1 MEKIS
6 MSKKLV
12 IILPFVMTVFSL
24 FFLSGCNKEVNLQ
37 NSVESMSFAPDVPPQ
52 ITRTFADTVRVYLNA
67 TMKDIELA
75 PNVMYHAWTFND
87 HVPGPFLRTRVGDIL
102 EVHVT
107 NSDHTGMLHNVDF
120 HAVTGPGGGSILTS
134 VAPGQTRVAYFKM
147 MHPGLFVYHCATQ
160 PMTAHIS
167 NGMYGMILVQ
177 PKSGLPSVDH
187 EYYVMQSEFYTT
199 APVKDSLFVEY
210 SPEDGA
216 REDPRFVVFNG
227 STDALMGYRAL
238 KAKTGET
245 VRIYFGNI
253 GPNKISSFH
262 IVGCIMDKVYREGD
276 LVSEPARSIQTTL
289 VPAGGAVVVEVKPI
303 VPGNYI
309 MLDHS
314 MFRMEK
320 GAMGILSVE
329 GEPRPDIYSG
339 Q

>member
-1 MEKIS
+1 M
-6 MSKKLV
+6 KK
-12 IILPFVMTVFSL
+12 
-24 FFLSGCNKEVNLQ
+24 FFLLKESATFLLMLVMAFFLLVVAGCSKDANLHDP
-37 NSVESMSFAPDVPPQ
+37 VESMSFAPNVPPP
-52 ITRTFADTVRVYLNA
+52 ITRTYSDTVRVYLNA
-67 TMKDIELA
+67 SMKDIAIA
-75 PNVMYHAWTFND
+75 PKVMYHAWTFND

-102 EVHVT
+102 EVHVS
-107 NSDHTGMLHNVDF
+107 NSDSTGMLHNIDF
-120 HAVTGPGGGSILTS
+120 HAVTGPGGGSVITN

-147 MHPGLFVYHCATQ
+147 LHPGLFIYHCATH

-177 PKSGLPSVDH
+177 PEKNLPKVDH

-199 APVKDSLFVEY
+199 PQTNNSLFVQY
-210 SPEDGA
+210 SPEDGM

-227 STDALMGYRAL
+227 NTDALMGDGAL

-245 VRIYFGNI
+245 VRIFFGNI

-289 VPAGGAVVVEVKPI
+289 VPAGGAAVVEVQPI
-303 VPGNYI
+303 VPGAYV
-309 MLDHS
+309 LVDHS
-314 MFRMEK
+314 MFRTEK
-320 GAMGILSVE
+320 GAMGLLMVK
-329 GEPRPDIYSG
+329 GVPRPDVYSG

>member
-1 MEKIS
+1 MEKVLTP
-6 MSKKLV
+6 KKLAIV
-12 IILPFVMTVFSL
+12 LPFFITIFSF

-37 NSVESMSFAPDVPPQ
+37 DTVTSMSFAPDVPPP
-52 ITRTFADTVRVYLNA
+52 IMRTFADTVRVYLNA
-67 TMKDIELA
+67 SMKDIAIA

-87 HVPGPFLRTRVGDIL
+87 HVPGPFLRARVGDIL

-134 VAPGQTRVAYFKM
+134 VASGQTRIAYFKM

-177 PKSGLPSVDH
+177 PKGGLPPVDH

-199 APVKDSLFVEY
+199 APTKDSLFVEY
-210 SPEDGA
+210 APEDGT

-227 STDALMGYRAL
+227 STVALMGNGAL

-289 VPAGGAVVVEVKPI
+289 VPAGGAAVVEVQPI
-303 VPGNYI
+303 VPGAYI
-309 MLDHS
+309 LLDHA

-320 GAMGILSVE
+320 GAMGLLVVK
-329 GEPRPDIYSG
+329 GEPRPDIYRG